1 MVGGTRIHRS
11 IHERALVEVQEKERK
26 KIHTSEE
33 KKRTFAA
40 RDLEVS
46 LDRADAFI
54 EGGRDDQLPSGRLLV
69 THKSKQCG
77 GCPRFA
83 F

>member
-11 IHERALVEVQEKERK
+11 IHERALVEVQEKERE

-54 EGGRDDQLPSGRLLV
+54 EGGPGS
-69 THKSKQCG
+69 
-77 GCPRFA
+77 
-83 F
+83 

>member
-1 MVGGTRIHRS
+1 
-11 IHERALVEVQEKERK
+11 VQEKERK

-54 EGGRDDQLPSGRLLV
+54 EGGPGSGFSNLGLAV
-69 THKSKQCG
+69 SHAHS
-77 GCPRFA
+77 
-83 F
+83 

>member
-1 MVGGTRIHRS
+1 
-11 IHERALVEVQEKERK
+11 LVEVQEKERK

-54 EGGRDDQLPSGRLLV
+54 EGGPDVKCRNESGWPTRRFYVWGLLTFPHV
-69 THKSKQCG
+69 STALSN
-77 GCPRFA
+77 
-83 F
+83 